1 MLSRQQLQEAFD
13 KVDTDKSGSIDVAE
27 LEVLAKDLN
36 TEINMTDVE
45 SLFNEIDLNHDGKV
59 SFNEFTAWWRLG
71 RHSGL
76 RKVMKATLKA
86 QSKVALFDQTCC
98 KHSTA
103 DQKRL
108 IHANLIYGK
117 PEENTVSSFGV
128 TGDSSALIARV
139 TAALP
144 NLSFEGP
151 TVVTIFKCSNA
162 EEARKGML
170 AFIQTIKDL
179 LVEMGAPQEELD
191 GQMPGPQDFG
201 VVGDELFMCKNLN
214 NHPGMEMFEEISSI
228 GTLVLQTLNVNG
240 CLRFISGGD
249 FTQLRTTNITEINC
263 QWETHADLHLSADWR
278 ERFIALMTQM
288 KGPYASIEAKIRM
301 FDEFSFSMRLNTSN
315 SEKSVEA
322 QKRML
327 GMFNDA
333 SGLKYSPVG
342 KTVDAFTNGDL
353 DISSWNWNARKGE
366 LASMVKSQLGT
377 EVEENFSIDSYPFVA
392 DFVNNWYTNVVC
404 DVEVHLVNGPLA
416 FNHGFKTAGLGDFVN
431 EIMDLLK

>member
-1 MLSRQQLQEAFD
+1 
-13 KVDTDKSGSIDVAE
+13 
-27 LEVLAKDLN
+27 
-36 TEINMTDVE
+36 
-45 SLFNEIDLNHDGKV
+45 
-59 SFNEFTAWWRLG
+59 
-71 RHSGL
+71 
-76 RKVMKATLKA
+76 MKATLKA

-201 VVGDELFMCKNLN
+201 VVGDELFMCKNMN
-214 NHPGMEMFEEISSI
+214 NQPGMEMFEDISSTA
-228 GTLVLQTLNVNG
+228 TLVLQTLNVNG

-249 FTQLRTTNITEINC
+249 FTQLRTTNINELNC
-263 QWETHADLHLSADWR
+263 QWETHADLHLSADWK
-278 ERFIALMTQM
+278 ERIITLANQFY
-288 KGPYASIEAKIRM
+288 GPDPNAEAAIRL
-301 FDEFSFSMRLNTSN
+301 FGDFSFSMRVNASNT
-315 SEKSVEA
+315 EESVEG

-327 GMFNDA
+327 SIFSDA
-333 SGLKYSPVG
+333 SGMKYSPVG
-342 KTVDAFTNGDL
+342 ETVDAFTNGTL
-353 DISSWNWNARKGE
+353 DTSSWNWNAKKGE
-366 LASMVKSQLGT
+366 LAPMIKSKLG
-377 EVEENFSIDSYPFVA
+377 EDFSIDAYPFVA

-404 DVEVHLVNGPLA
+404 DVEVHLLNGPTA

-431 EIMDLLK
+431 DIMDLLK